1 MKFSIT
7 EYRSMRDPLPIFH
20 NNKKIQEVQWNQK
33 VFLRA
38 YMDALSIQNIFFIL
52 KYAFWPAQMLLNLTS
67 HYFSIQYLNN
77 SILIHMFEEI

>member
-7 EYRSMRDPLPIFH
+7 EYRSIRDPLPIFH

-38 YMDALSIQNIFFIL
+38 YTWIINTNYFFYFKICFL
-52 KYAFWPAQMLLNLTS
+52 ASTDVAKFNLPLLFNT
-67 HYFSIQYLNN
+67 IPK
-77 SILIHMFEEI
+77 

>member
-33 VFLRA
+33 VLIRA
-38 YMDALSIQNIFFIL
+38 YMDNQYLLN
-52 KYAFWPAQMLLNLTS
+52 YAFLAFSTSTDVAKLL
-67 HYFSIQYLNN
+67 H
-77 SILIHMFEEI
+77 ILIKLTHVHVLTIKHYMVQ

>member
-33 VFLRA
+33 VLIRA
-38 YMDALSIQNIFFIL
+38 YMDYQYIL
-52 KYAFWPAQMLLNLTS
+52 KYAFLAFSTSTDVAKLL
-67 HYFSIQYLNN
+67 H
-77 SILIHMFEEI
+77 ILIKLTHVHVLTIKHHLVQ